1 MSELNNT
8 PVDGIP
14 EVTFDVEVSNVVQ
27 TPVDNTLSIAGM
39 AADAKATGDAI
50 NSAKDELNEGID
62 NAKNELQ
69 EEIDAI
75 DTDVSGVY
83 GRMFPVGSIYV
94 STSATA
100 PTFGESNWN
109 WQEILMPVTY
119 GDLMSGARDYTAV
132 GEETPGTV
140 HFWLRIADTEV
151 SA

>member
-1 MSELNNT
+1 MSEINNT

-14 EVTFDVEVSNVVQ
+14 EVTFEVEVSNVVQ
-27 TPVDNTLSIAGM
+27 TPVDDSLSIAGM
-39 AADAKATGDAI
+39 AADAKATGEAIDA
-50 NSAKDELNEGID
+50 
-62 NAKNELQ
+62 AKNELQ

-109 WQEILMPVTY
+109 WQEILLPVTY
-119 GDLMSGARDYTAV
+119 GDLMSGARDFTAV